1 MVKGMGG
8 AMDLVNGAERVIVVM
23 EHVAKDGTA
32 KLVPECTL
40 PLTGRACVDR
50 IITDLAVIDVT
61 ADGLVLRELADG
73 VSLEQ
78 VVAATGAA
86 LLDRPGPGRSIMT
99 ELREVVICSPL
110 RTPVGRMGGSLA
122 AVSAL
127 ELATTVLRAVIERS
141 GIDPAAV
148 DGVIA
153 AQGYPTMEA
162 PAFGRVAAL
171 DAGLP
176 VTTTGYQLDRRCGSG
191 LQAVLNA
198 AMEVQ
203 TGISDVVIALG
214 AESMSNAPFYTVQG
228 RRGLPPGGLLLHDAL
243 ARGRETVG
251 GRDHP
256 TPDGN
261 VGTAE
266 TLRAEYGISREAQ
279 DALALRSHQRAVA
292 AQDSGAFDAE
302 LVAVEVPGRRGPTLV
317 DRDEHPRADTSLEA
331 LAVPARRPVEV
342 GCRSHRDRG
351 QLERAERRRGSR
363 HRHHAGHGRP
373 SSASSRCCGCDRG
386 RSRATS
392 RSGSASRRSP
402 PRTWRCERAGL
413 GFDDLDLIELNE
425 AFAVQ
430 VLACLADWGVDAEDP
445 RLNPRGS
452 GISIGHP
459 IGATGLRMLATLA
472 HELPALDGSLAL
484 ETMCI
489 GGGQGLAAVFER
501 V

>member
-1 MVKGMGG
+1 M
-8 AMDLVNGAERVIVVM
+8 
-23 EHVAKDGTA
+23 
-32 KLVPECTL
+32 
-40 PLTGRACVDR
+40 
-50 IITDLAVIDVT
+50 
-61 ADGLVLRELADG
+61 
-73 VSLEQ
+73 
-78 VVAATGAA
+78 
-86 LLDRPGPGRSIMT
+86 
-99 ELREVVICSPL
+99 REVVICSPL

-176 VTTTGYQLDRRCGSG
+176 VTATGYQLDRRCGSG

-203 TGISDVVIALG
+203 TGVSDVVVALG
-214 AESMSNAPFYTVQG
+214 AESMSNAPFYTVEG

-292 AQDSGAFDAE
+292 AQESGAFDAE
-302 LVAVEVPGRRGPTLV
+302 LVAVEVPGRRGPTRV

-331 LAVPARRPVEV
+331 LA
-342 GCRSHRDRG
+342 S
-351 QLERAERRRGSR
+351 LRAVL
-363 HRHHAGHGRP
+363 
-373 SSASSRCCGCDRG
+373 
-386 RSRATS
+386 S
-392 RSGSASRRSP
+392 RSDAAATVTAGNSSGQNDAAAAAIVTTPDRAAELGLIPMLRLRSWAVTGNEPERFGVAPVSATNLALR
-402 PRTWRCERAGL
+402 RAGL
-413 GFDDLDLIELNE
+413 GFDDLDLVELNE